1 MADSAEFVLNMQ
13 VNLQSFY
20 FISVFT
26 YAKVDSSFADY
37 INLALPHWDFE
48 EKLHDEEKY
57 TTAIFFRI
65 LIKLSYVPFN
75 NTYNRGEII
84 LLFLFFLKNSILCS

>member
-20 FISVFT
+20 FISVLT

-37 INLALPHWDFE
+37 IDLALLNWDFE
-48 EKLHDEEKY
+48 ERLHDEEKY

-65 LIKLSYVPFN
+65 SIKLIKL
-75 NTYNRGEII
+75 
-84 LLFLFFLKNSILCS
+84 CSL

>member
-20 FISVFT
+20 FISVLT
-26 YAKVDSSFADY
+26 HPKVDSSFADY
-37 INLALPHWDFE
+37 INLTLPNWDFE

-65 LIKLSYVPFN
+65 SIKLLKLCYFKQYI
-75 NTYNRGEII
+75 TIEER
-84 LLFLFFLKNSILCS
+84 LFRVFFSF